1 MCIIGHLQDE
11 YHYQYI
17 LLPHTRWS
25 TFLVTLIFDLTWIHE
40 LWHTTH
46 SRPLAHTAP
55 ESTCLPK
62 LLQQTCTMTVYLKLL
77 YSCNKSRMDTA
88 ILCFHKPIRIKWN
101 DSHIIRRIAE
111 QLSHMMHGDI
121 LHTNIYCFYIWKGE
135 IKQLECVAH
144 KVEMMFSDTVLS
156 LFLFECIWTGA
167 RIIFYTPNTPLK

>member
-1 MCIIGHLQDE
+1 MYYWPFTRRIPLPIYSFTL
-11 YHYQYI
+11 YKMIY
-17 LLPHTRWS
+17 LLGNSDFWLDMNPRA
-25 TFLVTLIFDLTWIHE
+25 VTHF
-40 LWHTTH
+40 
-46 SRPLAHTAP
+46 
-55 ESTCLPK
+55 LPK

-77 YSCNKSRMDTA
+77 YSCNKSQMDTA
-88 ILCFHKPIRIKWN
+88 ILCFHKQIRIKWN

-167 RIIFYTPNTPLK
+167 RIIFYTPITPLK